1 MSGVEAATLF
11 AVSKGVETIGTISSI
26 QSQRAALAREN
37 YRIETEKKLAAMQAL
52 EAENA
57 RREEALKEVAQNKA
71 FASTAGYYDDSMSF
85 LNINKQVA
93 NNMNKDVA
101 NIRLMGKQVQNKF
114 GSMLFENQLKSKN
127 IVFGG
132 YTSIAIGL
140 TNGMALYKYN
150 KDGNKQ
156 PNIDLSKYIG

>member
-1 MSGVEAATLF
+1 MSGVESATLF
-11 AVSKGVETIGTISSI
+11 AISTGVQTVGNIASI

-57 RREEALKEVAQNKA
+57 RKEQAMRELAQNKA
-71 FASTAGYYDDSMSF
+71 FQSTSGYYDDSMSF

-114 GSMLFENQLKSKN
+114 GSMLFENKLKSKDL
-127 IVFGG
+127 VFGG
-132 YTSIAIGL
+132 YTSVISEL
-140 TNGMALYKYN
+140 TSGYLQYRDYK
-150 KDGNKQ
+150 D
-156 PNIDLSKYIG
+156 